1 MWESTPIP
9 SCSGTKPPKAIPD
22 ENPADPEAG
31 AFANKVLEY
40 NPAPSQYMNTSYT
53 AYEEG
58 FTGIQ
63 VLARATE
70 LLQDR
75 TTCLFT
81 ARKDSEVTLPWDS
94 TIPSQPSRMNM
105 TFKIYGN
112 AYYDMYGTL
121 LDKPGGNSEPG
132 IVLVSKDTNG
142 NGLPDD
148 EWYEL
153 AGSEYNSPATI
164 RNYEITYYRPTP
176 ADGDVKWK
184 DNQGKEGY
192 IYRNTYHTQGSY
204 YPAWMPAE
212 ITFRGSAWRTTPST
226 SRVRAC
232 PSIG

>member
-1 MWESTPIP
+1 
-9 SCSGTKPPKAIPD
+9 
-22 ENPADPEAG
+22 
-31 AFANKVLEY
+31 
-40 NPAPSQYMNTSYT
+40 MNTSYT
-53 AYEEG
+53 SYEEG

-81 ARKDSEVTLPWDS
+81 LGGFGGNITVGFDH
-94 TIPSQPSRMNM
+94 TIPNVPGEYD
-105 TFKIYGN
+105 FKIYGN

-176 ADGDVKWK
+176 G
-184 DNQGKEGY
+184 
-192 IYRNTYHTQGSY
+192 R
-204 YPAWMPAE
+204 
-212 ITFRGSAWRTTPST
+212 RGCKVERQ
-226 SRVRAC
+226 SRQRGIHLPEHVSHPGFLLSGMDA
-232 PSIG
+232 G

>member
-1 MWESTPIP
+1 
-9 SCSGTKPPKAIPD
+9 
-22 ENPADPEAG
+22 
-31 AFANKVLEY
+31 
-40 NPAPSQYMNTSYT
+40 
-53 AYEEG
+53 
-58 FTGIQ
+58 
-63 VLARATE
+63 
-70 LLQDR
+70 
-75 TTCLFT
+75 
-81 ARKDSEVTLPWDS
+81 
-94 TIPSQPSRMNM
+94 
-105 TFKIYGN
+105 
-112 AYYDMYGTL
+112 MYGTL

-192 IYRNTYHTQGSY
+192 IYRNTYHTQVLIIRHGYRTKSHSGE
-204 YPAWMPAE
+204 A
-212 ITFRGSAWRTTPST
+212 AWRTTPST

>member
-1 MWESTPIP
+1 MLCFSPQGQLIFKLPNVGINSNTVLFRN
-9 SCSGTKPPKAIPD
+9 KASQGNPD

-81 ARKDSEVTLPWDS
+81 LGGFGGNITVGFDH
-94 TIPSQPSRMNM
+94 TIPNVPGEYD
-105 TFKIYGN
+105 FKIYGN

-142 NGLPDD
+142 NGLP
-148 EWYEL
+148 L
-153 AGSEYNSPATI
+153 SLI
-164 RNYEITYYRPTP
+164 HI
-176 ADGDVKWK
+176 
-184 DNQGKEGY
+184 
-192 IYRNTYHTQGSY
+192 
-204 YPAWMPAE
+204 
-212 ITFRGSAWRTTPST
+212 
-226 SRVRAC
+226 
-232 PSIG
+232 